1 MSANSI
7 KKNDIVKVISGDC
20 RGMSGKVLSVSPKS
34 GLIVVEG
41 VNKGIK
47 HLKGQGDDGR
57 VLRELPFHISN
68 VSKGK

>member
-1 MSANSI
+1 MAANSI
-7 KKNDIVKVISGDC
+7 RKNDIVRVISGDC

-47 HLKGQGDDGR
+47 HLKGQGADGR
-57 VLRELPFHISN
+57 VLLELPFHISN